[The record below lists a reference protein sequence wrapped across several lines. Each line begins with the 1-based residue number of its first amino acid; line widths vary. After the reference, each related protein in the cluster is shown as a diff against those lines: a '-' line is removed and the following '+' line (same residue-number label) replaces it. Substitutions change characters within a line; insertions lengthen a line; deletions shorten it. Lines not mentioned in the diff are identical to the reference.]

1 MARRAP
7 LELMNT
13 TAERC
18 WRACAEVLQRFGEDA
33 SDSCRQ
39 SCFRMAGQI
48 NEDMALV
55 AAGDGAEV
63 VEYYQLV
70 NISDPAKVGTQGSTE
85 EKQVPIQPLL
95 YTSTLVETGAH
106 SAPPMH

>member
-1 MARRAP
+1 
-7 LELMNT
+7 MNT

-39 SCFRMAGQI
+39 SCFRMASQI

-63 VEYYQLV
+63 VEYYELV

-85 EKQVPIQPLL
+85 EKQVPTRFRPHK
-95 YTSTLVETGAH
+95 LVAREPGAH
-106 SAPPMH
+106 SAPPQQPLASGLID

>member
-1 MARRAP
+1 
-7 LELMNT
+7 
-13 TAERC
+13 
-18 WRACAEVLQRFGEDA
+18 
-33 SDSCRQ
+33 
-39 SCFRMAGQI
+39 MAGQI